1 MIVAFFNLKTDKT
14 PLSFL
19 SEFNGYSLLRGDWST
34 LLSILDGG
42 KKDEYEGSFLLDG
55 CNLLEDEY
63 TFVKIGID
71 GDKVTSTLEL
81 KEGINL
87 DQLSAPLAKY
97 QSDHT
102 LSQEAAE
109 RLANAIKHI
118 YNALLARPLFTILDL
133 SRANPELKDQVNELS
148 HLIFS
153 HYPILVYSGEE
164 NGEPTITPYGEEPK
178 KPSFPNDFE
187 AFAYGEKAQ
196 QAGFHFFVSD
206 ITEAKKLNPGK
217 MFVEAAAARAK
228 RAKRKAE
235 QQNGKGKYFL
245 SSFKLNIP
253 FALLFLLFGFISGFI
268 FYFLAE
274 GEYNGTVASIFS
286 LLSPI
291 FALMA
296 LMPIAF
302 FYGDSAELNV
312 LKNKLL
318 FGGLAIIGGAG
329 LLFGLIEFLFFR
341 TTDFPLSNQLPFIAP
356 LLLFPLI
363 EAVFVFVLY
372 LIRKKRQEVEE

>member
-1 MIVAFFNLKTDKT
+1 
-14 PLSFL
+14 
-19 SEFNGYSLLRGDWST
+19 
-34 LLSILDGG
+34 
-42 KKDEYEGSFLLDG
+42 
-55 CNLLEDEY
+55 
-63 TFVKIGID
+63 
-71 GDKVTSTLEL
+71 
-81 KEGINL
+81 
-87 DQLSAPLAKY
+87 
-97 QSDHT
+97 
-102 LSQEAAE
+102 
-109 RLANAIKHI
+109 
-118 YNALLARPLFTILDL
+118 
-133 SRANPELKDQVNELS
+133 
-148 HLIFS
+148 
-153 HYPILVYSGEE
+153 
-164 NGEPTITPYGEEPK
+164 
-178 KPSFPNDFE
+178 
-187 AFAYGEKAQ
+187 
-196 QAGFHFFVSD
+196 
-206 ITEAKKLNPGK
+206 

-291 FALMA
+291 FALMT

-318 FGGLAIIGGAG
+318 FGGLAIIGVAG